1 MKALCLLLRGYMLKP
16 QLGSEKWV
24 SPEKVLFLYA
34 MALHADTRQLF
45 LPLLCSQLRTEVP
58 FKTHCVRA
66 YLWNLGSCKSGCFRC
81 PMLHHW
87 LPSQVVALR
96 CHLFFFFF
104 FQTGLLKIVML
115 SGCVFFKGLFLRCH
129 SSKTPKGI
137 FSLKNHLWA
146 KPNCGVMDPEKTFW
160 VVTSGWKQARMME
173 AGFFLLLPIF
183 PVVKSLWPLLN
194 SGSSEPYFSVCTGGQ
209 GELVCPAIPL
219 NFCT

>member
-1 MKALCLLLRGYMLKP
+1 MGIIKDTCGKCLLICQSLPRKPPLFIFKHLYKERLYLILKALCLLLRGYMLKP

-104 FQTGLLKIVML
+104 L
-115 SGCVFFKGLFLRCH
+115 SDWTLENSDAFWVCVF
-129 SSKTPKGI
+129 
-137 FSLKNHLWA
+137 
-146 KPNCGVMDPEKTFW
+146 
-160 VVTSGWKQARMME
+160 
-173 AGFFLLLPIF
+173 
-183 PVVKSLWPLLN
+183 
-194 SGSSEPYFSVCTGGQ
+194 
-209 GELVCPAIPL
+209 
-219 NFCT
+219 